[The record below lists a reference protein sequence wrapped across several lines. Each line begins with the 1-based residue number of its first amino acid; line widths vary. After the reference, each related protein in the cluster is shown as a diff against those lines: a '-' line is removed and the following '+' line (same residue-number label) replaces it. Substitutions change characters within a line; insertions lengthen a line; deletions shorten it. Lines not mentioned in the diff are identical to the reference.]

1 MLILILETKKG
12 RQKQKV
18 SSKIFAIPVTLSTV
32 ACTEA
37 HADMLKITSNWVLPD
52 FCRNYCHSGTVHIHW
67 FQTPFCSCNI
77 WRGWLD
83 SSHWF
88 HVSIGLKNWSLQ
100 SSQRH
105 NTWTGIVNRNWLVPS
120 NDGPLLPGVKVV
132 LNICFVLF
140 WVFSYLNGNKV
151 DGYGNGISCIYSFVL
166 LLYCSLEW
174 FFDPAVNLFA
184 KGIRLV

>member
-1 MLILILETKKG
+1 
-12 RQKQKV
+12 
-18 SSKIFAIPVTLSTV
+18 
-32 ACTEA
+32 
-37 HADMLKITSNWVLPD
+37 MLKITSNWVLPY
-52 FCRNYCHSGTVHIHW
+52 FCRNYCHPGTVHSHW

-132 LNICFVLF
+132 LNICGFFFLTSTETKLMAMEMESVAFIPLYSF
-140 WVFSYLNGNKV
+140 CIAVLNGFLIQLSTYLQKGSGWFSRHV
-151 DGYGNGISCIYSFVL
+151 LTCIIKSCLIL
-166 LLYCSLEW
+166 HQIE
-174 FFDPAVNLFA
+174 
-184 KGIRLV
+184 